1 MLRKPLG
8 EGMKPTD
15 SGKESSRQSARPV
28 QGERGLGVWGRRPVR
43 WPGCQKDLGF
53 YSEMVLNTGIMGS
66 ISFMSSGRI
75 LKEGGTTYFDPF
87 SILLPGIQVVGLIFS
102 YEK

>member
-66 ISFMSSGRI
+66 GLH
-75 LKEGGTTYFDPF
+75 LKSVTLAFFLGHRLRGQE
-87 SILLPGIQVVGLIFS
+87 
-102 YEK
+102 